1 MKARIASLLGIT
13 ALLLTAPAH
22 SASAGF
28 GLDGDAAI
36 GDRAA
41 GDRVGDPPYLQCV
54 PYAREVSGIRIFG
67 DAHTWWD
74 QAEGRY
80 ARGTRPK
87 VGAVMSFRPYG
98 NMRLGHVAAVSR
110 VIDSRT
116 VLLRH
121 SNWSPIG
128 GRRGQIENDVRAIDV
143 SPGNDWSEVRVWFA
157 PIQGLG
163 TTHWPLNG
171 FIYADK
177 STKGKGL
184 NEPLARTTLAMATVK
199 PQARPSRIGA
209 DFLKGI
215 APDKPVKPGKTV
227 RSAERKP
234 EPRAAG
240 RAPTG
245 ADPIG
250 ALIASRS

>member
-1 MKARIASLLGIT
+1 MLLAVPT
-13 ALLLTAPAH
+13 YA
-22 SASAGF
+22 ASAGF
-28 GLDGDAAI
+28 GFDSDAASAI
-36 GDRAA
+36 GDRAN
-41 GDRVGDPPYLQCV
+41 DPPYLQCV

-87 VGAVMSFRPYG
+87 VGAVMSFRPFG

-128 GRRGQIENDVRAIDV
+128 GRRGQIENDVHAVDV

-171 FIYADK
+171 FIYSDK
-177 STKGKGL
+177 PKG
-184 NEPLARTTLAMATVK
+184 NESLARTTYAAVVVK

-215 APDKPVKPGKTV
+215 APEKSAGKPGK
-227 RSAERKP
+227 SGAPKP
-234 EPRAAG
+234 ARRAFG
-240 RAPTG
+240 RAP
-245 ADPIG
+245 AKNDPIG